1 MNSKS
6 SSVSRIRILM
16 EVNGVGDFDC
26 EFIRHLSPLTIA
38 TILRKLPI
46 SGMLHTRGAHMKYIE
61 TGLNV
66 GAEKQK
72 SFFDKGDVTYM
83 TSNGSICIILQ
94 STSGILMNPVGKF
107 LGDIESFTSAPP
119 GTVLTIN
126 TIKKAVEKN

>member
-1 MNSKS
+1 MNSNS
-6 SSVSRIRILM
+6 SSVSRVRILM
-16 EVNGVGDFDC
+16 EVNGIGDFNC

-61 TGLNV
+61 TGLDV
-66 GAEKQK
+66 GAEKQRA
-72 SFFDKGDVTYM
+72 FFVKGDVTYM

-94 STSGILMNPVGKF
+94 STSGIMMNPVGKF

-119 GTVLTIN
+119 GTILTIN
-126 TIKKAVEKN
+126 SKR

>member
-6 SSVSRIRILM
+6 SSVSRIHIHM
-16 EVNGVGDFDC
+16 EVNGIGDFDC

-66 GAEKQK
+66 GAEKQRA
-72 SFFDKGDVTYM
+72 FFDKGDVTYM

-94 STSGILMNPVGKF
+94 NISGIMMNPIGKF
-107 LGDIESFTSAPP
+107 LGDIDSFTTAPP
-119 GTVLTIN
+119 GTILTIN
-126 TIKKAVEKN
+126 RSNEVD

>member
-6 SSVSRIRILM
+6 SSVSRIHIHM
-16 EVNGVGDFDC
+16 KVNGIDDFDC

-72 SFFDKGDVTYM
+72 AFFDKGDVTYM

-119 GTVLTIN
+119 GAVLTIN
-126 TIKKAVEKN
+126 TIKKTVDKN

>member
-1 MNSKS
+1 MNSNS
-6 SSVSRIRILM
+6 SSVSRVRILM
-16 EVNGVGDFDC
+16 EVNGIGDFNC

-61 TGLNV
+61 TGLDV
-66 GAEKQK
+66 GAEKQRA
-72 SFFDKGDVTYM
+72 FFVKGDVTYM

-94 STSGILMNPVGKF
+94 STSGIIMNPIGKF

-119 GTVLTIN
+119 GTILTIN
-126 TIKKAVEKN
+126 SKR

>member
-1 MNSKS
+1 
-6 SSVSRIRILM
+6 M
-16 EVNGVGDFDC
+16 EVNGIGDFNC

-61 TGLNV
+61 TGLDV
-66 GAEKQK
+66 GAEKQRA
-72 SFFDKGDVTYM
+72 FFVKGDVTYM

-94 STSGILMNPVGKF
+94 STSGIIMNPIGKF

-119 GTVLTIN
+119 GTILTIN
-126 TIKKAVEKN
+126 SKR

>member
-1 MNSKS
+1 MNSNS
-6 SSVSRIRILM
+6 SSVSRVRILM
-16 EVNGVGDFDC
+16 EVNGIGDFNC

-61 TGLNV
+61 TGLDV
-66 GAEKQK
+66 GAEKQRA
-72 SFFDKGDVTYM
+72 FFVKGDVTYM

-94 STSGILMNPVGKF
+94 STSGIIMNPIGKF

-119 GTVLTIN
+119 GTILTIN
-126 TIKKAVEKN
+126 SRR

>member
-1 MNSKS
+1 
-6 SSVSRIRILM
+6 M
-16 EVNGVGDFDC
+16 EVNGIGDFDC

-46 SGMLHTRGAHMKYIE
+46 SGMLHTRGPHMKYIE

-94 STSGILMNPVGKF
+94 STSGIQMNPLGKF
-107 LGDIESFTSAPP
+107 IGDIESFSSAPP